1 MTFIAPPDNS
11 PMSRVTNAAI
21 CAEIGE
27 RLRISLDPLPVEMP
41 PNLRLLVERLRRQS
55 QTEKHLSQ

>member
-1 MTFIAPPDNS
+1 MTFIAPPDYS
-11 PMSRVTNAAI
+11 PISRVTNAAI

-27 RLRISLDPLPVEMP
+27 RLRISLDQRLVEMP

-55 QTEKHLSQ
+55 QTEKRLNP